1 MATRGKVEVKNL
13 DLRDITFVV
22 EGLSP
27 LIVHRWSEKARK
39 QMLDKQM
46 KKISVKEAKDP
57 EEQFRESLY
66 TLGGDK
72 PAFPA
77 DAFKASAVRGGKA
90 LGIVM
95 TDAKSA
101 FFVHGEYSE
110 RDLRDL
116 IPLKGPVTM
125 REDMVRLE
133 NGVADIR
140 YRAQVHPW
148 SATIR
153 ITYNASVL
161 SAEQLVNMF
170 NAGGFGCG
178 IGEWRPSNGGTFG
191 RFAVKAEAAKKGKAA

>member
-1 MATRGKVEVKNL
+1 MAPRGKGVEIKEL
-13 DLRDITFVV
+13 ALEDISFTV

-39 QMLDKQM
+39 QMLAKQM
-46 KKISVKEAKDP
+46 KEVVTKEAKNP

-66 TLGGDK
+66 TLDGDK

-77 DAFKASAVRGGKA
+77 DAFKAAAVRGGKS

-116 IPLKGPVTM
+116 VPLKGPVTM

-148 SATIR
+148 SAVIR
-153 ITYNASVL
+153 ITYNSSVL
-161 SAEQLVNMF
+161 SKEQIVNMF

-178 IGEWRPSNGGTFG
+178 VGEWRPSNGGTFG
-191 RFAVKAEAAKKGKAA
+191 RFNVKTTAKSKGA